1 MLFKNWFA
9 AACGIAFC
17 CLAPSAQAVTFGELG
32 DSQPAEISI
41 ANNSGGNIATFAV
54 EVASYRNAGT
64 RLRFNG
70 RCDSACTLFLG
81 LPSNQTC
88 VSQGAYFRFHSPSAG
103 SARSEL
109 IAQNYLMRKYPGWVR
124 NWIAQHNGL
133 SHQLITMD
141 YTVASR
147 YMQTCNSFASQ

>member
-1 MLFKNWFA
+1 MLLNSLIA
-9 AACGIAFC
+9 AACGIAFV
-17 CLAPSAQAVTFGELG
+17 CLATSAQAVTFSELSE
-32 DSQPAEISI
+32 SQLSVSI
-41 ANNSGGNIATFAV
+41 ANNSGGNIASFAV
-54 EVASYRNAGT
+54 EAAGYRNAGT
-64 RLRFNG
+64 MVRFSG

-81 LPSNQTC
+81 LPTIQTC

-103 SARSEL
+103 SARSEH

-141 YTVASR
+141 YSTASQH
-147 YMQTCNSFASQ
+147 MQTCNSFASQ

>member
-1 MLFKNWFA
+1 MLPKNLIM

-17 CLAPSAQAVTFGELG
+17 CLATSAQAVTVGESG
-32 DSQPAEISI
+32 DSQPSVSI
-41 ANNSGGNIATFAV
+41 ANNSGGNIASFAV
-54 EVASYRNAGT
+54 EAASYRNAGT
-64 RLRFNG
+64 MVRFSG

-81 LPSNQTC
+81 LPTIQTC

-103 SARSEL
+103 SARSEH

-141 YTVASR
+141 YSTASQH
-147 YMQTCNSFASQ
+147 MQTCNSFASQ